1 MLPGRRG
8 NPAIPPVRTGRSGS
22 HGAKLAV
29 ALRARPDP
37 AERAAGCREAHVLHN
52 SPGADRPAPSPGRD
66 LPLADELSA
75 VAARVAGLLLSEET
89 VATALGLVSSL
100 LLDTVPG
107 AVGAGVS
114 IVDERDRRSS
124 GSTDAR
130 VQQADALQYEL
141 DEGPCLAATAGRQLV
156 RVDDLTTDRRW
167 PRWTAAVR
175 PLGLGAAMS
184 APLVAGDASLGAL
197 KVYAEQPG
205 TFDVSTERRLTM
217 ASAQAAILV
226 ANVQTRERA
235 RQLSTGLRQ
244 AVRTRDLVSTAK
256 GVLMARHGVPE
267 DVAFGILVSRS
278 DEERRSLVDVAR
290 AVSDSAVRRR
300 R

>member
-1 MLPGRRG
+1 VHHDDLDHDRP
-8 NPAIPPVRTGRSGS
+8 S
-22 HGAKLAV
+22 H
-29 ALRARPDP
+29 DP
-37 AERAAGCREAHVLHN
+37 AQG
-52 SPGADRPAPSPGRD
+52 

-75 VAARVAGLLLSEET
+75 ISARVAGLLLSEET

-100 LLDTVPG
+100 ALDTVPG

-114 IVDERDRRSS
+114 IMDERGRRSS

-130 VQQADALQYEL
+130 VQRADALQYEL

-167 PRWTAAVR
+167 PRWAAAVA
-175 PLGLGAAMS
+175 PLGLRAAMS
-184 APLVAGDASLGAL
+184 APLVAGDTSLGAL
-197 KVYAEQPG
+197 KVYAERPG

-235 RQLSTGLRQ
+235 RQLSEGLRQ

-256 GVLMARHGVPE
+256 GVVMARHGVPE
-267 DVAFGILVSRS
+267 DVAFGMLVSRS
-278 DEERRSLVDVAR
+278 GDEGGTLADVAR
-290 AVSDSAVRRR
+290 AVVDSAVRRR